1 MSAHLSKELRAKH
14 GIRSLPIRK
23 NDEVHVA
30 RGTYKGNDGK
40 VTTVYRRRW
49 VIHIERLNREKKNG
63 LFFFFFFFFCFLF
76 FFFCLCVFF
85 CFCFCFVFCFV
96 LFFFVLFCFAFVLF
110 RFCLFG
116 PFFFFFFFFFLRS

>member
-30 RGTYKGNDGK
+30 RGTYKGSDGK

-63 LFFFFFFFFCFLF
+63 LFFVLFYFLF
-76 FFFCLCVFF
+76 LFLFLFVFLFALFCL
-85 CFCFCFVFCFV
+85 
-96 LFFFVLFCFAFVLF
+96 L
-110 RFCLFG
+110 
-116 PFFFFFFFFFLRS
+116 